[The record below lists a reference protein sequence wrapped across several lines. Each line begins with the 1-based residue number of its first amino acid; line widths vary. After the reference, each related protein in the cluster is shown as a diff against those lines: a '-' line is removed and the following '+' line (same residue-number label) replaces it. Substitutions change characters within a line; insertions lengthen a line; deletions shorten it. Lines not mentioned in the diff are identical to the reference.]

1 MDSLTAVPTLC
12 QTLQQR
18 LPADVVVVSPDV
30 GRVQMATEYAHRLGT
45 SVVVLHKRR
54 ESGTRTGVT
63 HVVVS
68 THVHP
73 DAVLSAIAGSRYG
86 PCA

>member
-1 MDSLTAVPTLC
+1 LQAHR
-12 QTLQQR
+12 LQQR

-54 ESGTRTGVT
+54 ESGTETGVT
-63 HVVVS
+63 PS
-68 THVHP
+68 
-73 DAVLSAIAGSRYG
+73 SAMCVARRV
-86 PCA
+86 